1 MPQCP
6 LQMSLKAKPRQ
17 TFSKGLPLRVHGIKV
32 SLRYPFGFLCVYQ
45 IKFSLIDSGS
55 QAGDSLEQQF
65 GSVTC
70 QCSEDQF
77 CYDGKCGVCNPK
89 AQPGEAHT
97 CKAEDECVSDDAEHM
112 VCRPRSIADYPRD
125 DSTQNEGSHTSN
137 TEQHEETAG
146 TSIYCSPFLCFL
158 LLFCTITKTL
168 IMQSHNDC
176 GVRALI
182 IGTGVFLAYPLLQA

>member
-32 SLRYPFGFLCVYQ
+32 SLRYHFRFSCVYR
-45 IKFSLIDSGS
+45 IKFSLIDSES
-55 QAGDSLEQQF
+55 QAGQQF
-65 GSVTC
+65 GSDTC

-77 CYDGKCGVCNPK
+77 CYNGMCGECNPD
-89 AQPGEAHT
+89 APPGEAHT
-97 CKAEDECVSDDAEHM
+97 CKAEDACVSGDAEHM
-112 VCRPRSIADYPRD
+112 VCRPRSTGDYSRD
-125 DSTQNEGSHTSN
+125 DSTQSDGSHTGN
-137 TEQHEETAG
+137 TDQHDEIAG
-146 TSIYCSPFLCFL
+146 TSILFPFLCFL

-168 IMQSHNDC
+168 IMHSHNDC

-182 IGTGVFLAYPLLQA
+182 IGTGVFLAFPLLQA